1 VSAPA
6 LHYAD
11 SGGAAEAVLLAH
23 AIGCEHRMWEG
34 VLPALS
40 PRFRTVA
47 IDARGHGRSPRTPRP
62 WSLEDMADDVARVLD
77 DLRLERVHWVGL
89 SMGGMVGQAFALR
102 HGRRLGRLVLANTT
116 SSYGQAGR
124 ELWDARIRLVQQGG
138 LAAIRE
144 LTIARYFSPAF
155 RTSHADIVER
165 TMARFM
171 ETSAEAYIGCCEA
184 IRELDYADAIRG
196 LRAPTLVIAGELD
209 VGTPLA
215 MSQVIAS
222 RVPDARLEV
231 LTGAAHLS
239 AVEQPQAFGAL
250 VRRFL
255 APGEASQ

>member
-1 VSAPA
+1 VSEPA
-6 LHYAD
+6 LNFTD
-11 SGGAAEAVLLAH
+11 SGGAAEPVLLAH
-23 AIGCEHRMWEG
+23 AIGCEHRMWDG
-34 VLPALS
+34 IVAALS

-62 WSLEDMADDVARVLD
+62 WSLEDMADDAARVLD
-77 DLRLERVHWVGL
+77 TLGLERVHWVGL

-138 LAAIRE
+138 LAAIRD
-144 LTIARYFSPAF
+144 LTIARYFSPVF
-155 RTSHADIVER
+155 RASQAEIVER

-184 IRELDYADAIRG
+184 IRELDFADAIRG

-209 VGTPLA
+209 LGTPLA
-215 MSQVIAS
+215 MSQAIAS
-222 RVPDARLEV
+222 RIPDARLEV
-231 LTGAAHLS
+231 LPGAAHLS

-250 VRRFL
+250 VHRFL
-255 APGEASQ
+255 APGTGGQ